1 MQGFMRQRG
10 SSWELRVYLG
20 RDAVTGRK
28 RSISRT
34 FKGGKRDAQRALAAL
49 VAEADRGALA
59 RTTATV
65 GELLEEWLAHASPGF
80 SPKNAKETR
89 GVLDRNLLPYLG
101 TVPLSKL
108 GAADL
113 DRLYRR
119 LREAGGRAGRP
130 LAPGTIRRTHGILHR
145 ALAQGVRWGWLSV
158 NPASSASPPSVPA
171 PDINPPEP
179 HELAKLFGL
188 ATETE
193 VDLADFILLAAT
205 TGARRSELVALRW
218 TDLDLD
224 RATVWIKR
232 GIVTGYTGLVE
243 KDTKNHAA
251 RRVSLDPTTAA
262 ALAARRAR
270 AVERARACEHEL
282 DAGAFVF
289 SNEVDGSRSWYPDSV
304 SRAFAR
310 LCRKAGIKGVRL
322 HDLRHYVATR
332 LLSAGTDVRTVAGR
346 LGHRNAATTLNVYSH
361 FLAESD
367 RDAANVLGRIFD
379 DAVTAAAGASDRSG
393 DVGDDLEGLVGGVD
407 DDTEPT

>member
-119 LREAGGRAGRP
+119 VREAGGRAAGPSPRGRSV
-130 LAPGTIRRTHGILHR
+130 APMGSSTE
-145 ALAQGVRWGWLSV
+145 RWS
-158 NPASSASPPSVPA
+158 
-171 PDINPPEP
+171 
-179 HELAKLFGL
+179 
-188 ATETE
+188 
-193 VDLADFILLAAT
+193 
-205 TGARRSELVALRW
+205 
-218 TDLDLD
+218 
-224 RATVWIKR
+224 
-232 GIVTGYTGLVE
+232 
-243 KDTKNHAA
+243 
-251 RRVSLDPTTAA
+251 
-262 ALAARRAR
+262 
-270 AVERARACEHEL
+270 RAC
-282 DAGAFVF
+282 AGA
-289 SNEVDGSRSWYPDSV
+289 G
-304 SRAFAR
+304 
-310 LCRKAGIKGVRL
+310 
-322 HDLRHYVATR
+322 
-332 LLSAGTDVRTVAGR
+332 
-346 LGHRNAATTLNVYSH
+346 
-361 FLAESD
+361 
-367 RDAANVLGRIFD
+367 
-379 DAVTAAAGASDRSG
+379 
-393 DVGDDLEGLVGGVD
+393 
-407 DDTEPT
+407 